1 MPPKVSTL
9 GHWPAPG
16 RSGQSLIEGVNSR
29 ALAPLPV
36 AAAPCEALTACLS
49 GVWRL
54 PKSTVPAPQEPASL
68 RILARSAR
76 RFTRAMAA
84 SMDAAQAATAAAAV
98 SEEPRVSARKRRR
111 GEAKAARKA
120 AKNRTQR
127 ESVMRLGSMEV
138 APTGVL
144 PGPGFTAWATLG
156 GRGAGGLRCVHT
168 AAAEEPE
175 APTAVGVAGADL
187 LLRPHGRYLDG
198 FDQLGQP
205 HGPDS
210 PGPVLRHA
218 LPYGCVFASKAKRR
232 WVGKG
237 VLELLASEFSWR
249 PREYWDDA
257 ADAGLLTVDGK
268 PVGPDSILEME
279 SHTRHLAWR
288 FEPPVL
294 AQDPRVLAVT
304 RHCVAVEKPAS
315 LSMHPGGGYA
325 FLTLQRMLECR
336 APWLGSLRAAHRL
349 DRVTG
354 GVVLLARTADAARW
368 LSLLMQ
374 RRSVSK
380 TYVALVRGAFPA
392 GPDASDEALWTEG
405 AWEVPDRVFGKD
417 GKADGTEAAFPTVS
431 WPPALETA
439 SWSPAGDVTL
449 SAEVKAAAEETPS
462 KDTNALVRWVRLPED
477 KWTTDGPMHDHA
489 ATAPTA
495 AGAATASAASSTVD
509 HSDADMVFGR
519 PEDASHVAVSGPLPR
534 QVDEAGAWL
543 LLDMPLA
550 LERGQTANGGVVGTD
565 SAAGVST
572 PTAESGGGGGGGDDT
587 SEGGMEATAHV
598 RAQGKLSRTLVRRIS
613 RPFFRAGEWWTL
625 VAARPLT
632 GRTHQ
637 IRAHLAAVGHGIG
650 NDPMYGDPTP
660 LPDAPHAVDVA
671 PRKGIPDPE
680 AAALEAAGGDP
691 AAMPRC
697 PPWCDPRVNAEFS
710 IRKYVPPAA
719 VSGHTADADAVLQAR
734 LIAEE
739 MAARDRAASRTG
751 EIRAAAARGA
761 VAAPAFEEPG
771 QEKLV
776 DAWADD
782 DDVDY
787 EAEEGAGFS
796 HDDDDDDEDGGEV
809 RAKRPRMGEDAA
821 AAQLR
826 LAAAALSTAEP
837 LAPTAGSS
845 EPSMDLSS
853 LDGFGLAG
861 VAAARERSWLLRF
874 GPREDFSASQLTCL
888 GVWLHSVRYRAR
900 GASGHSFD
908 FGCGLPSWAQAAME
922 EGERQSKE

>member
-1 MPPKVSTL
+1 MS
-9 GHWPAPG
+9 
-16 RSGQSLIEGVNSR
+16 
-29 ALAPLPV
+29 
-36 AAAPCEALTACLS
+36 
-49 GVWRL
+49 
-54 PKSTVPAPQEPASL
+54 
-68 RILARSAR
+68 
-76 RFTRAMAA
+76 A
-84 SMDAAQAATAAAAV
+84 SMDAAMAATTAAAAAT
-98 SEEPRVSARKRRR
+98 EEPRVSARKRRR

-120 AKNRTQR
+120 AKNRSQR

-144 PGPGFTAWATLG
+144 PGPGFTAWAALG

-168 AAAEEPE
+168 AAADVPE

-187 LLRPHGRYLDG
+187 ELRPHGRYLDG

-205 HGPDS
+205 HGPGS

-257 ADAGLLTVDGK
+257 AEAGLLTVDGK

-294 AQDPRVLAVT
+294 ARDPRVLAVT

-380 TYVALVRGAFPA
+380 TYVALVRGAFPS
-392 GPDASDEALWTEG
+392 GPDASDDALWTPG

-417 GKADGTEAAFPTVS
+417 GKADGTESAFPTVA

-439 SWSPAGDVTL
+439 SWAPAGDVKLT
-449 SAEVKAAAEETPS
+449 AEVAAAAEATAS

-477 KWTTDGPMHDHA
+477 SWSTDGPAHDDA
-489 ATAPTA
+489 AAPTA
-495 AGAATASAASSTVD
+495 AAAAAAAASGASSAAAS
-509 HSDADMVFGR
+509 SDADMVFGR
-519 PEDASHVAVSGPLPR
+519 PEDATHVAVSGPLPR

-543 LLDMPLA
+543 LLDLPLA
-550 LERGQTANGGVVGTD
+550 LERGQTANGGVIGTD
-565 SAAGVST
+565 SAAGAST
-572 PTAESGGGGGGGDDT
+572 PTAESGGAAGDA

-598 RAQGKLSRTLVRRIS
+598 RADGKVSRTLVRRIAK
-613 RPFFRAGEWWTL
+613 PFLRAGEWWTL

-660 LPDAPHAVDVA
+660 LPGAPHAVDVA
-671 PRKGIPDPE
+671 PRKGFPDPE

-710 IRKYVPPAA
+710 IRKYTPPAA
-719 VSGHTADADAVLQAR
+719 VTGHTADADATLQAR
-734 LIAEE
+734 LVAEE
-739 MAARDRAASRTG
+739 TAARERAAARSA

-761 VAAPAFEEPG
+761 VAAPAFEKDA

-787 EAEEGAGFS
+787 EAEDGAGVFA
-796 HDDDDDDEDGGEV
+796 DDDSDDSGGEG
-809 RAKRPRMGEDAA
+809 RAKRARLAEDAA

-845 EPSMDLSS
+845 DPSMDLAA

-861 VAAARERSWLLRF
+861 VAAARDRSWLLRF

-908 FGCGLPSWAQAAME
+908 FGCGLPSWAQDALE
-922 EGERQSKE
+922 QGERQGKE

>member
-1 MPPKVSTL
+1 MS
-9 GHWPAPG
+9 
-16 RSGQSLIEGVNSR
+16 
-29 ALAPLPV
+29 
-36 AAAPCEALTACLS
+36 
-49 GVWRL
+49 
-54 PKSTVPAPQEPASL
+54 
-68 RILARSAR
+68 
-76 RFTRAMAA
+76 A
-84 SMDAAQAATAAAAV
+84 SMDAAMAATTAAAAAT
-98 SEEPRVSARKRRR
+98 EEPRVSARKRRR

-120 AKNRTQR
+120 AKNRSQR

-144 PGPGFTAWATLG
+144 PGPGFTAWAALG

-168 AAAEEPE
+168 AAADVPE

-187 LLRPHGRYLDG
+187 ELRPHGRYLDG

-205 HGPDS
+205 HGPGS

-257 ADAGLLTVDGK
+257 AEAGLLTVDGK

-294 AQDPRVLAVT
+294 ARDPRVLAVT

-380 TYVALVRGAFPA
+380 TYVALVRGAFPS
-392 GPDASDEALWTEG
+392 GPDASDDALWTPG

-417 GKADGTEAAFPTVS
+417 GKADGTEPAFPTVA

-439 SWSPAGDVTL
+439 SWAPAGDVKLT
-449 SAEVKAAAEETPS
+449 AEVAAAAEATAS

-477 KWTTDGPMHDHA
+477 SWSTDGPAHDDA
-489 ATAPTA
+489 AAPTA
-495 AGAATASAASSTVD
+495 AAAAAAAASGTSSAAAS
-509 HSDADMVFGR
+509 SDADMVFGR
-519 PEDASHVAVSGPLPR
+519 PEDATHVAVSGPLPR

-543 LLDMPLA
+543 LLDLPLA
-550 LERGQTANGGVVGTD
+550 LERGQTANGGVIGTD
-565 SAAGVST
+565 SAAGAST
-572 PTAESGGGGGGGDDT
+572 PTAESGGAAGDA

-598 RAQGKLSRTLVRRIS
+598 RADGKVSRTLVRRIAK
-613 RPFFRAGEWWTL
+613 PFLRAGEWWTL

-650 NDPMYGDPTP
+650 NDP
-660 LPDAPHAVDVA
+660 
-671 PRKGIPDPE
+671 I
-680 AAALEAAGGDP
+680 
-691 AAMPRC
+691 
-697 PPWCDPRVNAEFS
+697 
-710 IRKYVPPAA
+710 IRKYTPPAA
-719 VSGHTADADAVLQAR
+719 VTGHTADADATLQAR
-734 LIAEE
+734 LVAEE
-739 MAARDRAASRTG
+739 TAARERAAARSA

-761 VAAPAFEEPG
+761 VAAPAFEKNA

-787 EAEEGAGFS
+787 EAEDGAGVFA
-796 HDDDDDDEDGGEV
+796 DDDSDDSGGEG
-809 RAKRPRMGEDAA
+809 RAKRARLAEDAA

-845 EPSMDLSS
+845 DPSMDLAA

-861 VAAARERSWLLRF
+861 VAAARDRSWLLRF

-908 FGCGLPSWAQAAME
+908 FGCGLPSWAQDALE
-922 EGERQSKE
+922 QGERQGKE